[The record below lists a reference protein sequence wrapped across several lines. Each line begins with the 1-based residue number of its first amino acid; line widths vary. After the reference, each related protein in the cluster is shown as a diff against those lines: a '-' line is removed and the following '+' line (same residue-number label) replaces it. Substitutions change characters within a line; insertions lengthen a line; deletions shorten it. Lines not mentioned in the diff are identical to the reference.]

1 MDNFKIF
8 NEAKTVDDVKKRMA
22 QLKKK
27 SIGDLRKQASR
38 YDSGADQKGN
48 DKNGA
53 IGDILRA
60 EFGRALMKQ
69 YLKDDVN
76 EARVAPSADTQAR
89 LTKNMDRSSAADLK
103 RALNNNV
110 DGLDAL
116 AWKLQYQ
123 FAGVDPKAITEL
135 KAVYKQAL
143 KMQKS
148 VAKAIDGAK

>member
-76 EARVAPSADTQAR
+76 EARVAPSAD
-89 LTKNMDRSSAADLK
+89 LTKPMTRTHAADLK
-103 RALNNNV
+103 RSLNISV

-123 FAGVDPKAITEL
+123 FIGVDPKAIAQL
-135 KAVYKQAL
+135 KALHKDAL
-143 KMQKS
+143 KIQKAVVS
-148 VAKAIDGAK
+148 AIGSAK

>member
-76 EARVAPSADTQAR
+76 EARVAPSAD
-89 LTKNMDRSSAADLK
+89 LTKPMTRTHAADLK
-103 RALNNNV
+103 RSLNVSV

-123 FAGVDPKAITEL
+123 FIGVDPKAIAQL
-135 KAVYKQAL
+135 KALHKEAL
-143 KMQKS
+143 KIQKTVVS
-148 VAKAIDGAK
+148 AIGSAK

>member
-76 EARVAPSADTQAR
+76 EARVAPSAD
-89 LTKNMDRSSAADLK
+89 LTKPMTRTHAADLK
-103 RALNNNV
+103 RSLNISV

-123 FAGVDPKAITEL
+123 FIGVDPKAIAQL
-135 KAVYKQAL
+135 KALHKEAL
-143 KMQKS
+143 KIQKAVVS
-148 VAKAIDGAK
+148 AIGSAK

>member
-1 MDNFKIF
+1 MENFKIF
-8 NEAKTVDDVKKRMA
+8 NEAKTVDDVKKRLA

-27 SIGDLRKQASR
+27 SVADLRKQAAR

-60 EFGRALMKQ
+60 EFGRELMKQ

-76 EARVAPSADTQAR
+76 EARVAPSANLSKPMT
-89 LTKNMDRSSAADLK
+89 RSHAADLK
-103 RALNNNV
+103 RSLNVSV

-123 FAGVDPKAITEL
+123 FDGVDPKAISQL
-135 KAVYKQAL
+135 KATYKEAL
-143 KMQKS
+143 KMQKL
-148 VAKAIDGAK
+148 VVKAINDAK

>member
-8 NEAKTVDDVKKRMA
+8 NEANTVADVKKRLA

-27 SIGDLRKQASR
+27 SVADLRKQAAR

-53 IGDILRA
+53 IGDILQA

-76 EARVAPSADTQAR
+76 EARVAPSADLSKPMT
-89 LTKNMDRSSAADLK
+89 RSHAADLK
-103 RALNNNV
+103 RSLNVSV

-123 FAGVDPKAITEL
+123 FEGVDPKAIAQL
-135 KAVYKQAL
+135 KALYKDAL
-143 KMQKS
+143 KIQKAVVS
-148 VAKAIDGAK
+148 AIGAAK

>member
-53 IGDILRA
+53 IGDILQA

-76 EARVAPSADTQAR
+76 EARVAPSAD
-89 LTKNMDRSSAADLK
+89 LTKPMTRTHAADLK
-103 RALNNNV
+103 RSLNISV

-123 FAGVDPKAITEL
+123 FIGVDPKAIAQL
-135 KAVYKQAL
+135 KALHKEAL
-143 KMQKS
+143 KIQKAVVS
-148 VAKAIDGAK
+148 AIGSAK

>member
-76 EARVAPSADTQAR
+76 EARVAPSAD
-89 LTKNMDRSSAADLK
+89 LTKPMTRTHAADLK
-103 RALNNNV
+103 RSLNISV

-123 FAGVDPKAITEL
+123 FIGVDPKAIAQLTALHKE
-135 KAVYKQAL
+135 AL
-143 KMQKS
+143 KIQKTVVS
-148 VAKAIDGAK
+148 AIGSAK